1 MYGNATQK
9 IRSTGAHNKKKFGV
23 IAVVFGASLLAAI
36 PHAATAG
43 FIEGRQ
49 ALKEENY
56 AIAWQEFQPL
66 AEAGVAAAQCR
77 IAEML
82 RDGRGVERNLEAAA
96 EWFQKAAEQG
106 MARAQYALAH
116 MYHRGRGVDQSEEES
131 QRLFSAAFSDVL
143 VEAEAGKVGQQLALA
158 QMYRYGLGVTQDLE
172 RAGYWYRE
180 ASVMLAASA
189 NAGDPLA
196 AVKLARI
203 YQTGIGVPKD
213 FRKAIDLYRVAA
225 EGSDSGAQFALGKI
239 LFNGIGDIERQ
250 PEAAIP
256 YLELAARSGHPRAQV
271 LLGLAHARGKGTKKD
286 HVTAYAWLHLARE
299 QGIPNAPVLIAE
311 IEDDMSVDQ
320 ITRARKQADRWR
332 ESAVSDQGNL
342 AADTLR
348 PIVRL

>member
-1 MYGNATQK
+1 M
-9 IRSTGAHNKKKFGV
+9 GALKTTISGV
-23 IAVVFGASLLAAI
+23 VAVVIGASLLATA
-36 PHAATAG
+36 PHTVNAG

-56 AIAWQEFQPL
+56 AVAWQEFLPL

-82 RDGRGVERNLEAAA
+82 RDGRGVERDLETAA
-96 EWFQKAAEQG
+96 EWFERAAEQG

-131 QRLFSAAFSDVL
+131 QKLFSAAFSEVL

-158 QMYRYGLGVTQDLE
+158 QMYRYGLGIEQDLAQ
-172 RAGYWYRE
+172 AGFWYRE
-180 ASVMLAASA
+180 AAVVLALAAD
-189 NAGDPLA
+189 AGDPQA

-203 YQTGIGVPKD
+203 YQTGIGVRKD

-225 EGSDSGAQFALGKI
+225 EGGDSGAQFALGKI
-239 LFNGIGDIERQ
+239 LFNGVGDVERQ

-256 YLELAARSGHPRAQV
+256 YLEDAARSGHPRAQV
-271 LLGLAHARGKGTKKD
+271 LLGLAHARGKGTEKD

-299 QGIPNAPVLIAE
+299 QGIPNAPLLIEE
-311 IEDDMSVDQ
+311 IEDEMSADQ
-320 ITRARKQADRWR
+320 ISRARKQADSWR
-332 ESAVSDQGNL
+332 DSAAREQGHL
-342 AADTLR
+342 AVGTER
-348 PIVRL
+348 VVVRL